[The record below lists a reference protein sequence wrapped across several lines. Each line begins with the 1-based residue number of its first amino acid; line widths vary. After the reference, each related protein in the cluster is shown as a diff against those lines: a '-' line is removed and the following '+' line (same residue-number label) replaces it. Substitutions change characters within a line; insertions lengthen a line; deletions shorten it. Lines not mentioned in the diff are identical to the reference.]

1 MIWPEERAS
10 HHILVGQNLSQE
22 QRTLFNSVKAGK
34 SEEGGGKPL
43 KLAQAVSRGLKKEAI
58 STT

>member
-10 HHILVGQNLSQE
+10 HHILVGQNLSQ
-22 QRTLFNSVKAGK
+22 RTLFNSVKAEK
-34 SEEGGGKPL
+34 SEEGGGKTL
-43 KLAQAVSRGLKKEAI
+43 QLAQAVSRGLKKEAI